1 MSESIPK
8 GVFLANWAASKEW
21 ILHYLRA
28 KKKPY
33 QTPRLAN
40 KFGLKHLS
48 HKGDTLFYKGLE
60 IITTQKRREEI
71 LAEQE
76 SAYGGSKA
84 IYYRLRKK
92 FIGITYRHVL
102 SYLGESERRQL
113 KQKKVAGGKK
123 QRAFIHANRP
133 GFLQA
138 DCTFYNGNKIVVFG
152 VVDVFSRW
160 CYYEI
165 IKHKQPID
173 TAVAMDKA
181 IKIFK
186 KLAPHQ
192 SIFRVATDAGGEF
205 RKDDRN

>member
-8 GVFLANWAASKEW
+8 GVFLANWAGSKEW

-48 HKGDTLFYKGLE
+48 HKGDTMFYKGLE
-60 IITTQKRREEI
+60 IVTTQKRREEI

-138 DCTFYNGNKIVVFG
+138 DCTFYHGNKIVVFG
-152 VVDVFSRW
+152 VVLCGPGRAVFGR
-160 CYYEI
+160 
-165 IKHKQPID
+165 
-173 TAVAMDKA
+173 
-181 IKIFK
+181 
-186 KLAPHQ
+186 
-192 SIFRVATDAGGEF
+192 AGGAREPMASK
-205 RKDDRN
+205 RE